1 MSESA
6 DAGALEYL
14 DPSWAVRLGRAM
26 RRIKRHASDDL
37 LVDRSQRLV
46 DEFERRVE
54 QRVQLDERRA
64 DYLLK
69 LRAAAEEL
77 FHDLREA
84 DESLDEAERGAEEVF
99 QDQLHKLAFGTAIM
113 AQIKLAFELVLA
125 AFVGVSLSLSYG
137 VVRKQA
143 VGAEEPTTMTVL
155 AAVSLALAGFAVTIV
170 TRVWLLRR
178 KNQRMVS
185 ARELAFCHAHIAY
198 HHERA
203 KAFRACER
211 DVAAAWQA
219 LTGQDLP
226 DNAEA
231 QFAELY
237 LEEKEA
243 AARWAEK
250 RTPLVE
256 KMGTKAEDRLTEASQ
271 GDLADFADFLN

>member
-1 MSESA
+1 
-6 DAGALEYL
+6 
-14 DPSWAVRLGRAM
+14 M
-26 RRIKRHASDDL
+26 RRIKRHAGDEM
-37 LVDRSQRLV
+37 LVERSQRLV
-46 DEFERRVE
+46 DEFDRRVDK
-54 QRVQLDERRA
+54 RVQLDERRA

-77 FHDLREA
+77 FHELREA
-84 DESLDEAERGAEEVF
+84 DEVLDEAERGAEEVF

-125 AFVGVSLSLSYG
+125 ALVGVSLSLSYG
-137 VVRKQA
+137 VMREQA
-143 VGAEEPTTMTVL
+143 VGSEEPTTMTVL
-155 AAVSLALAGFAVTIV
+155 AAVALALAGFAITIV

-178 KNQRMVS
+178 KNLRMVS
-185 ARELAFCHAHIAY
+185 ARELAFCHAHLGF

-211 DVAAAWQA
+211 DVAAAWQE
-219 LTGQDLP
+219 LTGDDMP
-226 DNAEA
+226 DSTQA

-237 LEEKEA
+237 LEEKES

-250 RTPLVE
+250 RRPLVD

-271 GDLADFADFLN
+271 GDLADFADFLG

>member
-1 MSESA
+1 MA
-6 DAGALEYL
+6 QDQPLEYL

-26 RRIKRHASDDL
+26 RRIRRHAGDEM
-37 LVDRSQRLV
+37 LVERSQLLV
-46 DEFERRVE
+46 DEFEKRVE
-54 QRVQLDERRA
+54 QRVQLDARRA

-77 FHDLREA
+77 FHELRESDDVLEA
-84 DESLDEAERGAEEVF
+84 AERGAEEIF

-113 AQIKLAFELVLA
+113 AQIKLAFELALA

-137 VVRKQA
+137 VVRQQA
-143 VGAEEPTTMTVL
+143 VGAEEPTSMTVL
-155 AAVSLALAGFAVTIV
+155 AAVALAFAGFSITIV

-178 KNQRMVS
+178 KNVRMVS
-185 ARELAFCHAHIAY
+185 ARELAFCNAHLGF

-203 KAFRACER
+203 KAFRACEK
-211 DVAAAWQA
+211 DVAAAWQS
-219 LTGQDLP
+219 LTQSEFP
-226 DNAEA
+226 DSTRA
-231 QFAELY
+231 QFTELY
-237 LEEKEA
+237 LEEKES

-250 RTPLVE
+250 RKPLVE